1 MRLDALVCAFL
12 KDCRKAMR
20 NRQTTQRAA
29 WHSGGYVSKPNKP
42 KKPIR
47 GKQPSY
53 ANPKHVHYHVIPV
66 QPAMKVHYEPIKP
79 FIGHWMQECSSGWL
93 DWFEEW

>member
-1 MRLDALVCAFL
+1 
-12 KDCRKAMR
+12 MR
-20 NRQTTQRAA
+20 NRQKTQRAA

-66 QPAMKVHYEPIKP
+66 QPVMKVHYEPIKP